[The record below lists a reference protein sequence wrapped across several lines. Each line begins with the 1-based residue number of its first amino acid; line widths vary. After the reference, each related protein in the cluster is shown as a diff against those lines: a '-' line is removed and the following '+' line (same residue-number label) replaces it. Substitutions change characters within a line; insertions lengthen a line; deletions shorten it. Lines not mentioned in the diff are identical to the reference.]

1 MLGVL
6 HETDLGFGLGFRIV
20 RVFVSVQPREMTQTP
35 FTTRWPRA
43 AFSPFLGVNHLA
55 TASILA
61 VGLCGVAPAQAP
73 LPAVESRGV
82 SGQPTWISE
91 THEEAGAL
99 AEVGPPSFGSG
110 GLASEVSGSGVR
122 TGVAEVSLPDA
133 PGASLPGPQTTTP
146 AAAGLPAPASN
157 APSKRVLFII
167 PNYRSVAAG
176 SILPPQTVHQKFS
189 TAVSDTVDPANFAL
203 SALVAGYDYGRG
215 ATKEFG
221 SGGVAFGRYYWH
233 ALADQSIENLSVEF
247 LVPALTHEDTR
258 YYTLGRGT
266 VAKRFEYSVSR
277 IAITRSDSG
286 KRTVNL
292 GELLGAGLASGVSSR
307 YYPASQRDAS
317 SVLSSYA
324 LNLGIDAASYVVRE
338 FDADLTRKFSRE
350 KH

>member
-1 MLGVL
+1 MEG
-6 HETDLGFGLGFRIV
+6 
-20 RVFVSVQPREMTQTP
+20 
-35 FTTRWPRA
+35 
-43 AFSPFLGVNHLA
+43 
-55 TASILA
+55 
-61 VGLCGVAPAQAP
+61 
-73 LPAVESRGV
+73 RGV
-82 SGQPTWISE
+82 SGQPTWASE
-91 THEEAGAL
+91 THGEAGAL
-99 AEVGPPSFGSG
+99 AEVGSGSFGSD
-110 GLASEVSGSGVR
+110 GLASEVSTSGVSSSAPV
-122 TGVAEVSLPDA
+122 TEEAGLPES
-133 PGASLPGPQTTTP
+133 PGASLPGLQTTP
-146 AAAGLPAPASN
+146 ATPPPPPVSD

-176 SILPPQTVHQKFS
+176 STLPPQTVHEKFS
-189 TAVSDTVDPANFAL
+189 TAFSDTVDPANFAL
-203 SALVAGYDYGRG
+203 SALVAAYDYGRG
-215 ATKEFG
+215 ATPEFG

-233 ALADQSIENLSVEF
+233 ALADQSIENTSVEF

-338 FDADLTRKFSRE
+338 FDADLMRKFSRG